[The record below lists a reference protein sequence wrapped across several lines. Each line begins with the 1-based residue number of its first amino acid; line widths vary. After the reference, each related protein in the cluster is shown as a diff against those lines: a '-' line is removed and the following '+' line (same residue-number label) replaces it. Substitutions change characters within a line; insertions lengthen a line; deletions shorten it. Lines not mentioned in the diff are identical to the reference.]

1 MKDIIIIKHGKGSL
15 GLRCFGLGP
24 YMTPSR
30 SLKKLRNLLSQ
41 ETFWA
46 RNRNYKCLKIMLANS
61 TEVISIWRKGE
72 MIGFGRATSDKIY
85 RAVLWDV
92 VVAGKFQGYGIGRT
106 IVKELLRQSSLK
118 SVEKIYLMTT
128 NCLKF
133 YENLNFRKVDNQSLL
148 MYLEDK
154 QLMDIQEVPM

>member
-1 MKDIIIIKHGKGSL
+1 MEGISIIKHCKGSL
-15 GLRCFGLGP
+15 GLRYFGLGP

-30 SLKKLRNLLSQ
+30 GLKKLGNLLNK

-46 RNRNYKCLKIMLANS
+46 SNRNCKCLKIMLANS
-61 TEVISIWRKGE
+61 TEVISVWRKGE

-85 RAVLWDV
+85 RAVLWDI
-92 VVAGKFQGYGIGRT
+92 VVASNFQGHGLGRI
-106 IVKELLRQSSLK
+106 IVEELLKKSSLK

-133 YENLNFRKVDNQSLL
+133 YENLNFGQIASQSLL
-148 MYLEDK
+148 LYKNDN
-154 QLMDIQEVPM
+154 

>member
-1 MKDIIIIKHGKGSL
+1 MKGISIINHGKGSL
-15 GLRCFGLGP
+15 GLRYFGLGP

-30 SLKKLRNLLSQ
+30 GLKKLRNLLNK

-46 RNRNYKCLKIMLANS
+46 SNRNNKCLKIMLANS

-92 VVAGKFQGYGIGRT
+92 VVANQFQGHGLGRT
-106 IVKELLRQSSLK
+106 IVEELLKKSSLK

-128 NCLKF
+128 NCLDF
-133 YENLNFRKVDNQSLL
+133 YENLNFKQVQSQTLL
-148 MYLEDK
+148 LYK
-154 QLMDIQEVPM
+154 NYI

>member
-1 MKDIIIIKHGKGSL
+1 MKDISIISHGKGSL
-15 GLRCFGLGP
+15 GLRYFGLGP

-30 SLKKLRNLLSQ
+30 GLKKLGKLLNK

-46 RNRNYKCLKIMLANS
+46 RNRNNKSLKIMLANS

-92 VVAGKFQGYGIGRT
+92 VVANKFQGHGLGKK
-106 IVKELLRQSSLK
+106 IVEELLKKSSLK

-128 NCLKF
+128 NCLNF
-133 YENLNFRKVDNQSLL
+133 YENLNFKQVQSQSLL
-148 MYLEDK
+148 LYNNY
-154 QLMDIQEVPM
+154 I